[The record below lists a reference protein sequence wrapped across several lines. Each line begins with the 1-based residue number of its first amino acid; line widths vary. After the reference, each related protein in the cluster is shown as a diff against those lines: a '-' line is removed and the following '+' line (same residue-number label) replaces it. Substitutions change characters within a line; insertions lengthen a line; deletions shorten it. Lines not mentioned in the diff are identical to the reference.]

1 MTNTTTKTI
10 ATMYSEIINGYS
22 LSDEHKAFLLDRQAK
37 ATKKSTSAA
46 KRGPSAKT
54 LANRAFTEE
63 LIAYMATLTDATS
76 AADLAAH
83 FDKPTGAIASLIS
96 NARKNGAAI
105 EVTKIKGK
113 SYYSISK

>member
-10 ATMYSEIINGYS
+10 ATMYSEIINGYA

-37 ATKKSTSAA
+37 ATKKSSSSA
-46 KRGPSAKT
+46 KKGPSAKT

-63 LIAYMATLTDATS
+63 LIAYMATLVDATS
-76 AADLAAH
+76 AADLANH
-83 FDKPTGAIASLIS
+83 FGKPTGAIASLIS

>member
-1 MTNTTTKTI
+1 MTNTTKTI
-10 ATMYSEIINGYS
+10 ATMYSEIIDSYA

-37 ATKKSTSAA
+37 AAKKTASTKRT
-46 KRGPSAKT
+46 PSAKT
-54 LANRAFTEE
+54 LANKAFTEE
-63 LIAYMATLTDATS
+63 LIAYMATLTEATS

-105 EVTKIKGK
+105 EVNKIKGK
-113 SYYSISK
+113 SYYSIVK

>member
-1 MTNTTTKTI
+1 MANTKTI
-10 ATMYSEIINGYS
+10 ATMYSEIIDNYN

-37 ATKKSTSAA
+37 AAKKSASSG

-63 LIAYMATLTDATS
+63 LIAYMATLTDGIS

-83 FDKPTGAIASLIS
+83 FDKPTGSIASLIS

-105 EVTKIKGK
+105 TVEKIKGK
-113 SYYSISK
+113 SYYKVEA